1 MQHSAPLEY
10 QWDLA
15 LWSLLNFGVLVGAC
29 VVFLVVLR
37 RPSESVQ
44 SFAKLSAVIVAVF
57 FAMLV
62 VTKFSMPTPHV
73 PTAFFVPV
81 DPDPPLSPLGGS
93 LMPMVDSESSESSLR
108 VATAEAEPA
117 PPTAE
122 LPEWTRKTSQVDG
135 AKTFVVVKSGRFAT
149 LEEAELHAFDEAGQ
163 AAARHYRQFD
173 PSGVGQCAQVQRE
186 LVRQQA
192 IRERFEE
199 ISRHDFGVM
208 KDYPMHQVWLRVEL
222 SPQLGER
229 FAEPWRQAAVAIR
242 LRMLTGWSVWG
253 TAAAALIAFALRL
266 DSAWNGRRRAVVVGT
281 TAAIML
287 GSLMFVA

>member
-10 QWDLA
+10 SWGLA
-15 LWSLLNFGVLVGAC
+15 LWSLVTFGVFVGVC
-29 VVFLVVLR
+29 FVVLAVPR

-44 SFAKLSAVIVAVF
+44 SFAKLTAVIVAVV

-62 VTKFSMPTPHV
+62 ATKFSMPTAHV
-73 PTAFFVPV
+73 PTAFVPFEK
-81 DPDPPLSPLGGS
+81 DPPVSPLGES
-93 LMPMVDSESSESSLR
+93 LLPMVNSESSLR

-117 PPTAE
+117 QPTGE
-122 LPEWTRKTSQVDG
+122 LPDWTRKPSQVDG

-163 AAARHYRQFD
+163 AAARHYRHLD
-173 PSGVGQCAQVQRE
+173 PNGVGQCAQVQRE

-192 IRERFEE
+192 IRDRFEE
-199 ISRHDFGVM
+199 ISRHDFGAM
-208 KDYPMHQVWLRVEL
+208 KDYPMHQIWLRVEL

-229 FAEPWRQAAVAIR
+229 FAEPWRQAAVATR
-242 LRMLTGWSVWG
+242 LRTLTGWSVWS

-281 TAAIML
+281 TVVLML
-287 GSLMFVA
+287 GSLAFLA